1 MLERPAWIV
10 GDERRTVYG
19 DASVHWT
26 CRKQAHLDAPSRA
39 GRGGL
44 VVHRGRWAYCDG
56 TVTDTEHMWIET
68 GGVAIDTLIDWA
80 KAMAPWRATTV
91 RGTR

>member
-1 MLERPAWIV
+1 MLDRPGWVV

-19 DASVHWT
+19 DASVHWA
-26 CRKQAHLDAPSRA
+26 CRKQAHLDADSRA

-56 TVTDTEHMWIET
+56 AVTDTEHQWVET
-68 GGVAIDTLIDWA
+68 GGVTIDTLIDWT
-80 KAMAPWRATTV
+80 KAMDPWRATTV
-91 RGTR
+91 RGRR